1 MTQLPLLAGIFN
13 ASLSEFAQQQVSAL
27 SASAANAKERAL
39 GFGVAA
45 AEGAAQRLEGVAQK
59 LREKGQRSSEQ
70 RGAEMAMSS
79 SEQQA
84 LFEAVAEAELL
95 DSQATQTV
103 GSATCSLDTSTTL
116 PVGALDTSATLPV
129 EPVWRPSSGISL
141 ASTVLV
147 ERVPSPTWHAPAPP
161 APATLERE
169 AAREKSAGR
178 AEEEEEPM
186 SFQLGLLVEV
196 YCLEAQQWLVGR
208 VGATHDET
216 ITVDTFNAAGA
227 FIQRSYATGDSC
239 LASFGTHV
247 TGPPPGFQARPS
259 VSRPGQLTYVS
270 IATEVKYRC
279 AEHAWQEY
287 FNGLLPVVHEGTAK
301 VLRPRESH
309 QEEAQ
314 AHFNA
319 ASWHRDVPI
328 AEPVSCL
335 ETINFNGS
343 LAAATASAMAPLPP
357 IRPARTSA
365 PAALQ
370 ADSHIYPLPAQLL
383 SAYHSASVQAP
394 PRYSPPVHCRT
405 VHHVAATSAPAV
417 NYSVVQAKVLQ
428 PMPGDGRFV
437 QLQPVYVSR

>member
-1 MTQLPLLAGIFN
+1 MTQQPLWAGIFN

-27 SASAANAKERAL
+27 SASTAKAKERAL

-70 RGAEMAMSS
+70 LGAEMAMSS

-95 DSQATQTV
+95 DSQATQAL

-161 APATLERE
+161 APLTLERE
-169 AAREKSAGR
+169 AAGEKSAGR
-178 AEEEEEPM
+178 SEEEE
-186 SFQLGLLVEV
+186 SLQLGLMVEV

-208 VGATHDET
+208 VGATHGET
-216 ITVDTFNAAGA
+216 VTVYTFNATGA
-227 FIQRSYATGDSC
+227 FSQRSFATGDSC

-247 TGPPPGFQARPS
+247 TGPPPGFQAVPS
-259 VSRPGQLTYVS
+259 VSRPGQLTYVN

-319 ASWHRDVPI
+319 TSWHRDVPI

-335 ETINFNGS
+335 ETINFNAS

-365 PAALQ
+365 PAVVQ
-370 ADSHIYPLPAQLL
+370 ADSHIYPVPAQLL
-383 SAYHSASVQAP
+383 STYHSASVQAP
-394 PRYSPPVHCRT
+394 PGYSPPVHCRT
-405 VHHVAATSAPAV
+405 VHHVAATLVPAV

-428 PMPGDGRFV
+428 PVPGDGRFV